1 MSSEKIIGQIL
12 SRHPEI
18 SREDI
23 EERLEIER
31 RRTDGLI
38 SDETLLWMIAAE
50 FSVEVP
56 QHKAV
61 TPTLSIKDLIP
72 SLNDISLVGRV
83 VAVFSP
89 RAFKGTRSGEVAS
102 LLVTDRTGV
111 LRVVLWNDK
120 ASFIRSDKIKV
131 GQIVRFFHAYTREDR
146 SGKVELHVG
155 EKSEIQVDPD
165 DVEAKDYPT
174 IAKFATKIGHISLAF
189 KNKRIN
195 VAGTVKDTFSA
206 SSFQRKDSSFGK
218 VMRFTLTEE
227 TGEIPV
233 VVWNEK
239 VNELEKKLRKG
250 AQLQVVNAKVKTAIG
265 RSLEIHVDAETYV
278 ETLKPEEEFLK
289 IVSLR
294 ESLGR
299 VNVEGTV
306 VTKPIFRNVKTSE
319 GEAVKLANF
328 EFGDETGRIWVSAWR
343 MHADALKDVKAGDKV
358 IIKNAYVKK
367 GFGDQLELSTRNTT
381 SIVKDDSKNQD

>member
-1 MSSEKIIGQIL
+1 MSTEKIIGQII

-23 EERLEIER
+23 EERLEREKK
-31 RRTDGLI
+31 RTDGFI

-50 FSVEVP
+50 FSVEIP

-61 TPTLSIKDLIP
+61 TPTLTIKDLIP
-72 SLNDISLVGRV
+72 SLNDITLVGRV

-102 LLVTDRTGV
+102 LLVTDRSGV

-120 ASFIRSDKIKV
+120 AGFIRSDKAKV
-131 GQIVRFFHAYTREDR
+131 GQIVRFSHAYTREDR
-146 SGKVELHVG
+146 SGRVELHVG

-174 IAKFATKIGHISLAF
+174 IAKFTTKIGNINQAF
-189 KNKRIN
+189 KNKKIN
-195 VAGTVKDTFSA
+195 IAGTVKDRFSTSTFER
-206 SSFQRKDSSFGK
+206 QDSSFGK
-218 VMRFTLTEE
+218 VMRFTLAEE
-227 TGEIPV
+227 TGEINV
-233 VVWNEK
+233 VVWNDK
-239 VNELEKKLRKG
+239 VDELEKKLRKG
-250 AQLQVVNAKVKTAIG
+250 ARLQIVNAKVKTAIG
-265 RSLEIHVDAETYV
+265 GSLEIHVDAETYV

-289 IVSLR
+289 IASLK
-294 ESLGR
+294 ESMGP

-306 VTKPIFRNVKTSE
+306 VTKPVFRDVKTSE
-319 GEAVKLANF
+319 GEVVRLANF

-343 MHADALKDVKAGDKV
+343 MHADSLKDIKVGDKV
-358 IIKNAYVKK
+358 VIRNASVKK
-367 GFGDQLELSTRNTT
+367 GFSDQLELSTRSTT
-381 SIVKDDSKNQD
+381 SIVKNKNEI